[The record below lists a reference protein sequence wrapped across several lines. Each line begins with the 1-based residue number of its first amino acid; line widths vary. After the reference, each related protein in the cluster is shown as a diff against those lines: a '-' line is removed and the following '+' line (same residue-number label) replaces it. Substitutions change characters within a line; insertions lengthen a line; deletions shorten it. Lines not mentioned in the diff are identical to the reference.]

1 MDGLN
6 LINTPQTPL
15 GTKAFTG
22 LQEQM
27 FQDWYKGWA
36 SQLGWPESPDD
47 PNNDYDYRGFY
58 SSPLFQQYP
67 QVDPTDNNT
76 LHWPSEFKKEGHPRE
91 FVPQDNGLYLNTKTM
106 EESAVPSFGLNL
118 ANYFQGQ

>member
-1 MDGLN
+1 MGGLN
-6 LINTPQTPL
+6 LSQPNQTPL
-15 GTKAFTG
+15 GTQAFTG
-22 LQEQM
+22 LQEKM
-27 FQDWYKGWA
+27 FQDWYKGW
-36 SQLGWPESPDD
+36 QQHLGWPENPDD
-47 PNNDYDYRGFY
+47 AYNDYDYRAFY
-58 SSPLFQQYP
+58 ASPLFSQYP

-106 EESAVPSFGLNL
+106 EESSVPSFGLNL